1 MRKNTTNNNHVVSNE
16 DTDENCVS
24 VNVQHGF
31 KTKIFDNQAL
41 HYLFAQA
48 QLRESGTFE
57 TVVTKIKT
65 ENSSR

>member
-31 KTKIFDNQAL
+31 KTKIFDNQGIT
-41 HYLFAQA
+41 LFFCT
-48 QLRESGTFE
+48 ST
-57 TVVTKIKT
+57 TKRIWNILNRCDPNEDRK
-65 ENSSR
+65 

>member
-31 KTKIFDNQAL
+31 KTKIFDNQGITL
-41 HYLFAQA
+41 SFCT
-48 QLRESGTFE
+48 ST
-57 TVVTKIKT
+57 TKRIWNILNCCDQNKD
-65 ENSSR
+65 RK

>member
-31 KTKIFDNQAL
+31 KTQIFDNQSITL
-41 HYLFAQA
+41 SFCT
-48 QLRESGTFE
+48 ST
-57 TVVTKIKT
+57 TKTIWNILNRCYQNKD
-65 ENSSR
+65 RK